1 MNHQNIPRSLKQ
13 VKRAYVP
20 KLDALFY
27 FDYDGMEL
35 RILGYYLATVL
46 KDYSVVDEFTAGS
59 DIHRT
64 TASRIYH
71 KPLEDVSDD
80 ERQRGKTLGFALL
93 YGGGVPTLLRQG
105 VVATYSEGK
114 SSLKRTIQH
123 CPGVQNTCRKI
134 MESYESKRYIRL
146 IDGSTDFTQ
155 KVEHK
160 ALNTLIQGTGAA
172 IMRQAFIKIYNHYGR
187 ADFKSHII
195 NVVHDEFQMDVSRG
209 EIYSVV
215 ENTPK
220 LMQNERINQIIPLEV
235 SIEYSLT
242 NWAEKKPWEG
252 TL

>member
-64 TASRIYH
+64 TASRIYN

-105 VVATYSEGK
+105 IVETYPEGK
-114 SSLKRTIQH
+114 KLIEAYHSAR
-123 CPGVQNTCRKI
+123 PGVRILSERLWQ
-134 MESYESKRYIRL
+134 SYESKRYIRL
-146 IDGSTDFTQ
+146 IDGSRLHPES
-155 KVEHK
+155 EHK
-160 ALNTLIQGTGAA
+160 ALNTLIQGTGAV
-172 IMRQAFIKIYNHYGR
+172 IMRQAFVRIYNHYNR
-187 ADFKSHII
+187 ASFKSHII
-195 NVVHDEFQMDVSRG
+195 NAVHDEFQMDVARG
-209 EIYSVV
+209 EIYTIV

-220 LMQNERINQIIPLEV
+220 LMQNERINKIIPLEV

-242 NWAEKKPWEG
+242 NWADKQPWTG